1 MATECG
7 LTEEIEPLLAQ
18 IERSLEW
25 LRRNRSDEVVSLV
38 DDLQQVVDELRVSL
52 RAP

>member
-25 LRRNRSDEVVSLV
+25 LRRNRSDMVV
-38 DDLQQVVDELRVSL
+38 DLIDELQKVTDELRVSL
-52 RAP
+52 REL